1 MDVMESIEVKEK
13 VTKIIR
19 STHEKLGQKNNKGQ
33 TYTDVN
39 DIFYGS
45 EQKPVFFTG
54 SEVIKEAIKRSSVGT
69 SVAYPITPQSE
80 AAALIG
86 ELYAEG
92 YLDEYFRG
100 ESEFAVMGQC
110 AGAAFGGLRV
120 FTTTAGPGTLRAMEN
135 FPMWAGS
142 RLPIQV
148 CVTCRGVNSPLSIQP
163 DTLEIHY
170 LLETGML
177 VWHAETAQDLFD
189 FILKG
194 FIVAEQPD
202 VHIPIAVC
210 CDGFF
215 VTHTKDTVELPDES
229 LCLTPYDPY
238 KSPVPCMDMETAPI
252 RMMRDPFVMKSNYIS
267 YSTHASWQQ
276 EIKAAVERSR
286 KHTIPLLGGLID
298 TFNIDRKILVVA
310 SGTAISQSREAIRLL
325 EEQGI
330 EVGVVKIKTIRP
342 FPTQEVR
349 EATKNAE
356 HIFVPEFNVAGWLAR
371 EVKAILPNN
380 ERVYTGPHVAGGMTM
395 PAEVIV
401 EEIKEHIGHKTAVVF
416 GRSK

>member
-1 MDVMESIEVKEK
+1 MNKQVELKGKRVIASKHV
-13 VTKIIR
+13 
-19 STHEKLGQKNNKGQ
+19 KLGQKNRKGQ
-33 TYTDVN
+33 TYTDIN
-39 DIFYGS
+39 DIFYKA
-45 EQKPVFFTG
+45 EQTPNFLTG
-54 SEVIKEAIKRSSVGT
+54 SEVIKEAIRRASVGT

-86 ELYAEG
+86 ELYAED

-110 AGAAFGGLRV
+110 AGASFGGHRV

-148 CVTCRGVNSPLSIQP
+148 CVTCRGINSPLSIQP
-163 DTLEIHY
+163 DTLEMHY

-177 VWHAETAQDLFD
+177 VWHAETAQDLYD

-202 VHIPIAVC
+202 VHVPIAVC

-215 VTHTKDTVELPDES
+215 VTHTKDTVDLSPED
-229 LCLTPYDPY
+229 LCLTPYNPY
-238 KSPVPCMDMETAPI
+238 ESPVTCMDMEIAPY
-252 RMMRDPFVMKSNYIS
+252 RMMRDPFVMKSNYIN

-286 KHTIPLLGGLID
+286 KHTISLLHGLID
-298 TFNIDRKILVVA
+298 EQNSDREILVVT
-310 SGTAISQSREAIRLL
+310 SGTAVSQSREAIRLL
-325 EEQGI
+325 EEEGI
-330 EVGVVKIKTIRP
+330 KVGLVKIKTIRP
-342 FPTQEVR
+342 FPYEEIKR
-349 EATKNAE
+349 ATKHAK

-371 EVKAILPNN
+371 EIKSTIPDN
-380 ERVYTGPHVAGGMTM
+380 ERVYCGPHVAGGMTM
-395 PAEVIV
+395 PSEVIV
-401 EEIKEHIGHKTAVVF
+401 EEIKTHLGIKTAQNS
-416 GRSK
+416 R

>member
-1 MDVMESIEVKEK
+1 MNKQVELKNRRVVASKHV
-13 VTKIIR
+13 
-19 STHEKLGQKNNKGQ
+19 KLGQKNQKGQ
-33 TYTDVN
+33 TYTDIN
-39 DIFYGS
+39 DIFYKA
-45 EQKPVFFTG
+45 EQTPNFLTG
-54 SEVIKEAIKRSSVGT
+54 SEVIRAAIKIASVGT

-92 YLDEYFRG
+92 YVDEYFRG

-110 AGAAFGGLRV
+110 AGSAFGGHRV

-148 CVTCRGVNSPLSIQP
+148 CVTCRGINSPLSIQP
-163 DTLEIHY
+163 DTLEMHY

-202 VHIPIAVC
+202 VHVPIAVC

-215 VTHTKDTVELPDES
+215 VTHTKDTVELPPEDI
-229 LCLTPYDPY
+229 CLTPYDPY
-238 KSPVPCMDMETAPI
+238 RNPQPVMGMETAPI

-267 YSTHASWQQ
+267 YATHASWQQ
-276 EIKAAVERSR
+276 EVQAAVERSR
-286 KHTIPLLGGLID
+286 KHTIPLLDGLID
-298 TFNIDRKILVVA
+298 EENTDREILIVG
-310 SGTAISQSREAIRLL
+310 SGTAVSQSREAIRLL
-325 EEQGI
+325 EAEGVK
-330 EVGVVKIKTIRP
+330 VGLVKIKTIRP
-342 FPTQEVR
+342 FPYEEVR
-349 EATKNAE
+349 QATKNAK

-371 EVKAILPNN
+371 EIKANIPDN
-380 ERVYTGPHVAGGMTM
+380 ERVYVGPHVMGGMTM
-395 PAEVIV
+395 PSEVIV
-401 EEIKEHIGHKTAVVF
+401 EEIKKHLGMEVAARGTL
-416 GRSK
+416 G

>member
-1 MDVMESIEVKEK
+1 MNKSVELKNK
-13 VTKIIR
+13 RIIA
-19 STHEKLGQKNNKGQ
+19 SQHVKLGQKNRKGQ

-39 DIFYGS
+39 DIFYKAES
-45 EQKPVFFTG
+45 TPSFLTG
-54 SEVIKEAIKRSSVGT
+54 SEVIKEAIRRASVG
-69 SVAYPITPQSE
+69 SMVAYPITPQSE

-86 ELYAEG
+86 ELFAED

-110 AGAAFGGLRV
+110 AGAAFGGHRV
-120 FTTTAGPGTLRAMEN
+120 YTTTAGPGTLRAMEN

-163 DTLEIHY
+163 DTMEMHY

-189 FILKG
+189 YTLKG

-202 VHIPIAVC
+202 VHVPIAIC

-215 VTHTKDTVELPDES
+215 VTHTKDTVNMTPED

-238 KSPVPCMDMETAPI
+238 KAPVPCLDMETAPI
-252 RMMRDPFVMKSNYIS
+252 RMMRDPFVMKSNYIN

-276 EIKAAVERSR
+276 EIKAAIERSR
-286 KHTIPLLGGLID
+286 KHTVPLLDGLID
-298 TFNIDRKILVVA
+298 EENTDREVLVVT
-310 SGTAISQSREAIRLL
+310 SGTAVSQSREAIRLL
-325 EEQGI
+325 EQEGI
-330 EVGVVKIKTIRP
+330 KVGLVKIKTIRP
-342 FPTQEVR
+342 FPFEEIKR
-349 EATKNAE
+349 ATKNAK
-356 HIFVPEFNVAGWLAR
+356 HIFVPEFNVGGWLAR
-371 EVKAILPNN
+371 EIKSTIQNN
-380 ERVYTGPHVAGGMTM
+380 ERVYVGPHVAGGMTM
-395 PAEVIV
+395 PSEVIAL
-401 EEIKEHIGHKTAVVF
+401 EIKNHLKASGQ
-416 GRSK
+416 

>member
-1 MDVMESIEVKEK
+1 MNKQVELKNKK
-13 VTKIIR
+13 VIA
-19 STHEKLGQKNNKGQ
+19 SSHVQLGQKNRMNQ

-39 DIFYGS
+39 DIFYNS
-45 EQKPVFFTG
+45 ELAPNFLTG
-54 SEVIKEAIKRSSVGT
+54 SEVIREAIKRSSVGT

-86 ELYAEG
+86 EIYAEG

-110 AGAAFGGLRV
+110 AGAAFGGHRV

-163 DTLEIHY
+163 DTLEMYY

-189 FILKG
+189 YILKG

-215 VTHTKDTVELPDES
+215 VTHTKDTVNMPPLDLTLP
-229 LCLTPYDPY
+229 PYDPY
-238 KSPVPCMDMETAPI
+238 KAPVPCMDMEVAPI

-267 YSTHASWQQ
+267 YATHASWQQ
-276 EIKAAVERSR
+276 EIRAACERSR
-286 KHTIPLLGGLID
+286 KHTIPLLDGLID
-298 TFNIDRKILVVA
+298 EENTDREILIVA
-310 SGTAISQSREAIRLL
+310 SGTAVSQSREAIRLL
-325 EEQGI
+325 DEDGI
-330 EVGVVKIKTIRP
+330 KVGLVKIKTIRP
-342 FPTQEVR
+342 FPSEEIKRV
-349 EATKNAE
+349 TKNAK
-356 HIFVPEFNVAGWLAR
+356 HIIVPEFNVVGWLAR
-371 EVKAILPNN
+371 EIKAVIPDN
-380 ERVYTGPHVAGGMTM
+380 ERGLVGPHVCGGMTL
-395 PAEVIV
+395 PSEVIV
-401 EEIKEHIGHKTAVVF
+401 EQIKIHLGMETEKL
-416 GRSK
+416 RM